1 MYRKR
6 YDLCLIGRTN
16 YFYLMFI
23 LQLSRL
29 KKTVDKF
36 DNAQTLLHDYNA
48 WDSVIREF
56 EIIGEATNY
65 LIKNNILDETSRVVV
80 DFRNLLI
87 HNYFGID
94 AEEVYDV
101 VKSDLPNFKSLITDK
116 LSHID
121 NNLKNDLIDAYIQSN
136 SYLEFVILSLQML

>member
-1 MYRKR
+1 MYRSR

-65 LIKNNILDETSRVVV
+65 LIKNNILDETSRVIV

>member
-1 MYRKR
+1 MFN
-6 YDLCLIGRTN
+6 RT
-16 YFYLMFI
+16 YELFLFDVYI
-23 LQLSRL
+23 AIV
-29 KKTVDKF
+29 KIEKTVDRF

-116 LSHID
+116 LSQID
-121 NNLKNDLIDAYIQSN
+121 NDLKNDLIEAYIQSN
-136 SYLEFVILSLQML
+136 SYLEFVKLSLEKL

>member
-1 MYRKR
+1 M
-6 YDLCLIGRTN
+6 
-16 YFYLMFI
+16 
-23 LQLSRL
+23 

-80 DFRNLLI
+80 EFRNLLI

>member
-1 MYRKR
+1 MFN
-6 YDLCLIGRTN
+6 RT
-16 YFYLMFI
+16 YELFLFDVFI
-23 LQLSRL
+23 AIV
-29 KKTVDKF
+29 KIEKTVDKF

-121 NNLKNDLIDAYIQSN
+121 INLKNDLIDAYMQSN

>member
-1 MYRKR
+1 MFN
-6 YDLCLIGRTN
+6 RT
-16 YFYLMFI
+16 YELFLFDVYI
-23 LQLSRL
+23 AIV
-29 KKTVDKF
+29 KIEKTVDRF
-36 DNAQTLLHDYNA
+36 DNAQTLLYDYNA

-56 EIIGEATNY
+56 EIIGDATNY
-65 LIKNNILDETSRVVV
+65 LIKNNVLDETSRVVV

-116 LSHID
+116 LSQID
-121 NNLKNDLIDAYIQSN
+121 NDLKNDLIEAYIQSN
-136 SYLEFVILSLQML
+136 SYLEFVKLSLEKL

>member
-1 MYRKR
+1 MFN
-6 YDLCLIGRTN
+6 RT
-16 YFYLMFI
+16 YELFLFDVYI
-23 LQLSRL
+23 AIV
-29 KKTVDKF
+29 KIEKTVDKF

-116 LSHID
+116 LSQID
-121 NNLKNDLIDAYIQSN
+121 NDLKNDLVEAYIQSN
-136 SYLEFVILSLQML
+136 SYLEFVKLSLEKL

>member
-1 MYRKR
+1 MFN
-6 YDLCLIGRTN
+6 RT
-16 YFYLMFI
+16 YELFLFDVYI
-23 LQLSRL
+23 AIV
-29 KKTVDKF
+29 KIEKTVDRF
-36 DNAQTLLHDYNA
+36 DNAQTLLYDYNA

-65 LIKNNILDETSRVVV
+65 LIKNNILDETSRVIV

-116 LSHID
+116 LSQID
-121 NNLKNDLIDAYIQSN
+121 NDLKNDLIEAYIQSN
-136 SYLEFVILSLQML
+136 SYLEFVKLSLEKL

>member
-1 MYRKR
+1 MFN
-6 YDLCLIGRTN
+6 RT
-16 YFYLMFI
+16 YELFLFDVYI
-23 LQLSRL
+23 AIV
-29 KKTVDKF
+29 KIEKTVDRF
-36 DNAQTLLHDYNA
+36 DNAQTLLYDYNA

-101 VKSDLPNFKSLITDK
+101 VKSDLPNFKNQITDK
-116 LSHID
+116 LSQLD
-121 NNLKNDLIDAYIQSN
+121 NDLKNDLIEAYIQSN
-136 SYLEFVILSLQML
+136 SYLEFVKLSLEKL

>member
-1 MYRKR
+1 MFN
-6 YDLCLIGRTN
+6 RT
-16 YFYLMFI
+16 YELFLFDVYI
-23 LQLSRL
+23 AIV
-29 KKTVDKF
+29 KIEKTVDRF
-36 DNAQTLLHDYNA
+36 DNAQTLLYDYNA

-101 VKSDLPNFKSLITDK
+101 VKSDLPNFKNQITDK
-116 LSHID
+116 LSQID
-121 NNLKNDLIDAYIQSN
+121 NDLKNDLIEAYIQSN
-136 SYLEFVILSLQML
+136 SYLEFVKLSLEKL

>member
-1 MYRKR
+1 
-6 YDLCLIGRTN
+6 
-16 YFYLMFI
+16 MFI

-101 VKSDLPNFKSLITDK
+101 VKSDLPNFKNQITDK
-116 LSHID
+116 LSQID
-121 NNLKNDLIDAYIQSN
+121 NDLKNDLIEAYIQSN
-136 SYLEFVILSLQML
+136 SYLEFVALRRL

>member
-1 MYRKR
+1 MFNRR
-6 YDLCLIGRTN
+6 YELFLFDVYIA
-16 YFYLMFI
+16 I
-23 LQLSRL
+23 V
-29 KKTVDKF
+29 KIEKTVDKF
-36 DNAQTLLHDYNA
+36 DNAQTLLHDYKA

-116 LSHID
+116 LSQID
-121 NNLKNDLIDAYIQSN
+121 NDLKNDLIEAYIQSN
-136 SYLEFVILSLQML
+136 SYLEFVKLSLEKL

>member
-1 MYRKR
+1 MFN
-6 YDLCLIGRTN
+6 RT
-16 YFYLMFI
+16 YELFLFDVFI
-23 LQLSRL
+23 AIV
-29 KKTVDKF
+29 KIEKTVDKF

-116 LSHID
+116 LSQID
-121 NNLKNDLIDAYIQSN
+121 NDLKNDLIEAYMQSN
-136 SYLEFVILSLQML
+136 SYLEFVKLSLENL

>member
-1 MYRKR
+1 MVSRK
-6 YDLCLIGRTN
+6 YAEN
-16 YFYLMFI
+16 PSY
-23 LQLSRL
+23 
-29 KKTVDKF
+29 
-36 DNAQTLLHDYNA
+36 DYNA

-101 VKSDLPNFKSLITDK
+101 VKSDLPNFKNQITDK
-116 LSHID
+116 LSQID
-121 NNLKNDLIDAYIQSN
+121 NDLKNDLIEAYIQSN
-136 SYLEFVILSLQML
+136 SYLEFVALRRL

>member
-1 MYRKR
+1 MFN
-6 YDLCLIGRTN
+6 RT
-16 YFYLMFI
+16 YELFLFDVFI
-23 LQLSRL
+23 AII
-29 KKTVDKF
+29 KIEKTVERF
-36 DNAQTLLHDYNA
+36 DNAQTLLYDYNA

-116 LSHID
+116 LSQID
-121 NNLKNDLIDAYIQSN
+121 NDLKNDLIEAYMQSN
-136 SYLEFVILSLQML
+136 SYLEFVKLSLENL

>member
-1 MYRKR
+1 MFN
-6 YDLCLIGRTN
+6 RT
-16 YFYLMFI
+16 YELFLFDVFI
-23 LQLSRL
+23 AIV
-29 KKTVDKF
+29 KIEKTVDKF

-65 LIKNNILDETSRVVV
+65 LIKNNILDETSRVIV

-116 LSHID
+116 LSQID
-121 NNLKNDLIDAYIQSN
+121 NDLKNDLIEAYIQSN
-136 SYLEFVILSLQML
+136 SYLEFVKLSLEKL